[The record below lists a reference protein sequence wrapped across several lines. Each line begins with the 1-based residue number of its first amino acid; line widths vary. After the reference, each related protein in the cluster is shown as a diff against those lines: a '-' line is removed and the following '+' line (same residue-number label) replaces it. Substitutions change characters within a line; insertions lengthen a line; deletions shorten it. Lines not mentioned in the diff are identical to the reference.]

1 MKVLNKICRFAAS
14 VFGLVSLVL
23 FFMPFANIVSGGN
36 NASLVGAILAFGG
49 KATVGG
55 TEYAMAKS
63 SDILFCLL
71 LTVLALILSI
81 FSFKSKKLRYFAPAI
96 GIIDAVYHPHSGD
109 RNEEDSDDSKP
120 LA

>member
-14 VFGLVSLVL
+14 VFGLASLVL

-63 SDILFCLL
+63 S
-71 LTVLALILSI
+71 ALWITRPPSVRPMS
-81 FSFKSKKLRYFAPAI
+81 FSRF
-96 GIIDAVYHPHSGD
+96 IIT
-109 RNEEDSDDSKP
+109 
-120 LA
+120 